1 MRKNVMEKNMATGSP
16 GKNILYFAL
25 PVFAGNLFQQI
36 YNVVDTVIVGKF
48 VSTEALAAVGSTGTI
63 NFMILG
69 FMTGLM
75 AGITVLTSQRFGA
88 EDMRGM
94 RRSVASAGMIAIVA
108 TIILTAISLL
118 GMHRLLVLMNTPDD
132 IFDDAYQYIMII
144 CAGILVQALYNL
156 FACILR
162 ALGNSK
168 VPLYFLLFS
177 ASMNIILDLVSI
189 IVLKMGVA
197 GAAYATVISQGVSAV
212 LCFIYMVKKV
222 PILHLTRE
230 DFHVE
235 GRLIKNQLA
244 VGLPMAF
251 QYSITAIGTTMVQM
265 ALNTLGSTYVA
276 AFTAASK
283 CEQMAGQ
290 AYIALGSAMATFAAQ
305 NVGAGRYDRVRKGFA
320 RATMFGIIFSVVIGL
335 VMYFFG
341 YIVTGLFVTG
351 DATQIEG
358 MVDTYM
364 KYTALFLIPL
374 TVVNVYRNG
383 IQGMGYGL
391 LPMTAGIAELVG
403 RGSVALIA
411 IHYHS
416 YAGVCLA
423 SPMAWILAS
432 ALLLTMYFA
441 IMKKHPMPK
450 KNY

>member
-1 MRKNVMEKNMATGSP
+1 MEKNMATGSP

-94 RRSVASAGMIAIVA
+94 RRSVASAGMIAIAA

-132 IFDDAYQYIMII
+132 IFDDAYRYIMII

-189 IVLKMGVA
+189 IVLKMGVS

-320 RATMFGIIFSVVIGL
+320 RATMFGVIFSVVIGL

-403 RGSVALIA
+403 RGSVALLA

>member
-1 MRKNVMEKNMATGSP
+1 MEKNMATGSP

-25 PVFAGNLFQQI
+25 PVFPGNLFQQI

-94 RRSVASAGMIAIVA
+94 RRSVASAGMIAIAA

-132 IFDDAYQYIMII
+132 IFDDAYRYMMII

-320 RATMFGIIFSVVIGL
+320 RATMFGVIFSVVIGL

>member
-1 MRKNVMEKNMATGSP
+1 MEKNMATGSP

-94 RRSVASAGMIAIVA
+94 RRSVASAGMIAIAA

-118 GMHRLLVLMNTPDD
+118 EMHRLLVLMNTTDD
-132 IFDDAYQYIMII
+132 IFDDAYRYIMII

-320 RATMFGIIFSVVIGL
+320 RATMFGVIFSVVIGL

>member
-1 MRKNVMEKNMATGSP
+1 MEKNMATGSP

-118 GMHRLLVLMNTPDD
+118 GMHHLLVLMNTPDD

>member
-1 MRKNVMEKNMATGSP
+1 MEKNMATGSP

-94 RRSVASAGMIAIVA
+94 RRSVASAGMIAIAA
-108 TIILTAISLL
+108 TIILTVISLL

-132 IFDDAYQYIMII
+132 IFDDAYRYIMII

-320 RATMFGIIFSVVIGL
+320 RATMFGVIFSVVIGL

-403 RGSVALIA
+403 RGSVALLA

>member
-1 MRKNVMEKNMATGSP
+1 MEKNMATGSS

-94 RRSVASAGMIAIVA
+94 RRSVASAGMIAIAA

-320 RATMFGIIFSVVIGL
+320 RATMFGVIFSVVIGL

>member
-1 MRKNVMEKNMATGSP
+1 MATGSP

-48 VSTEALAAVGSTGTI
+48 VSTEALAAVGATGTI

-94 RRSVASAGMIAIVA
+94 RRSVASAGMIAIAA

-132 IFDDAYQYIMII
+132 IFDDAYRYFMII

-320 RATMFGIIFSVVIGL
+320 RATMFGVIFSVVIGL

>member
-1 MRKNVMEKNMATGSP
+1 MEKNMATGSP

-94 RRSVASAGMIAIVA
+94 CRSVASAGMIAIAA

-132 IFDDAYQYIMII
+132 IFDDAYRYIMII

-320 RATMFGIIFSVVIGL
+320 RATMFGFIFSVVIGL

-403 RGSVALIA
+403 RGSVALLA

-432 ALLLTMYFA
+432 ALLLTMYFS

>member
-1 MRKNVMEKNMATGSP
+1 M
-16 GKNILYFAL
+16 
-25 PVFAGNLFQQI
+25 
-36 YNVVDTVIVGKF
+36 IVGKF

-94 RRSVASAGMIAIVA
+94 RRSVASAGMIAIAA

-132 IFDDAYQYIMII
+132 IFDDAYRYIMII

-320 RATMFGIIFSVVIGL
+320 RATMFGVIFSVVIGL

-432 ALLLTMYFA
+432 VLLLTMYFA

>member
-1 MRKNVMEKNMATGSP
+1 MATGSP

-94 RRSVASAGMIAIVA
+94 RRSVASAGMIAIAA

-132 IFDDAYQYIMII
+132 IFDDAYRYIMII

-305 NVGAGRYDRVRKGFA
+305 NVGAGRYDRVSKGFA

-391 LPMTAGIAELVG
+391 LPMTAGIAELMG

>member
-1 MRKNVMEKNMATGSP
+1 MATGSP

-94 RRSVASAGMIAIVA
+94 RRSVASAGMIAIAA
-108 TIILTAISLL
+108 TLILTAISLFDT
-118 GMHRLLVLMNTPDD
+118 HRLLVLMNTPDD
-132 IFDDAYQYIMII
+132 IFDDAYRYIMII

-251 QYSITAIGTTMVQM
+251 QYSITAIGTTIVQM

-320 RATMFGIIFSVVIGL
+320 RATMFGVIFSVVIGL

>member
-1 MRKNVMEKNMATGSP
+1 MATGSP

-48 VSTEALAAVGSTGTI
+48 VSTDALAAVGSTGTI

-118 GMHRLLVLMNTPDD
+118 GMHHLLVLMNTPDD
-132 IFDDAYQYIMII
+132 IFDDAYRYIMII

-320 RATMFGIIFSVVIGL
+320 RATMFGVIFSVVIGL

>member
-1 MRKNVMEKNMATGSP
+1 MEKNMATGSP

-94 RRSVASAGMIAIVA
+94 RRSVASAGMIAIAA

-118 GMHRLLVLMNTPDD
+118 EMHRLLVLMNTPDD

-320 RATMFGIIFSVVIGL
+320 RATMFGVIFSVVIGL

>member
-1 MRKNVMEKNMATGSP
+1 MEKNMATGSP

-94 RRSVASAGMIAIVA
+94 RRSVASAGMIAIAA

-177 ASMNIILDLVSI
+177 ASKNIILDLVSI
-189 IVLKMGVA
+189 IVIKMGVA

>member
-1 MRKNVMEKNMATGSP
+1 MEKNMATGSP

-75 AGITVLTSQRFGA
+75 AGITVLTSQLFGA

-94 RRSVASAGMIAIVA
+94 RRSVASAGMIAIAA

-118 GMHRLLVLMNTPDD
+118 EMHRLLVLMNTPDD
-132 IFDDAYQYIMII
+132 IFDDAYRYIMII

-320 RATMFGIIFSVVIGL
+320 RATMFGVIFSVVIGL

>member
-1 MRKNVMEKNMATGSP
+1 MEKNMATGSP

-94 RRSVASAGMIAIVA
+94 RRSVASAGMIAIAA

-118 GMHRLLVLMNTPDD
+118 EMHRLLVLMNTPDD
-132 IFDDAYQYIMII
+132 IFDDAYRYIMII

-251 QYSITAIGTTMVQM
+251 QYSITAIGTTMVQL

-320 RATMFGIIFSVVIGL
+320 RATMFGVIFSVVIGL

>member
-1 MRKNVMEKNMATGSP
+1 
-16 GKNILYFAL
+16 
-25 PVFAGNLFQQI
+25 
-36 YNVVDTVIVGKF
+36 
-48 VSTEALAAVGSTGTI
+48 
-63 NFMILG
+63 
-69 FMTGLM
+69 
-75 AGITVLTSQRFGA
+75 
-88 EDMRGM
+88 
-94 RRSVASAGMIAIVA
+94 
-108 TIILTAISLL
+108 
-118 GMHRLLVLMNTPDD
+118 
-132 IFDDAYQYIMII
+132 
-144 CAGILVQALYNL
+144 
-156 FACILR
+156 
-162 ALGNSK
+162 
-168 VPLYFLLFS
+168 
-177 ASMNIILDLVSI
+177 
-189 IVLKMGVA
+189 
-197 GAAYATVISQGVSAV
+197 
-212 LCFIYMVKKV
+212 
-222 PILHLTRE
+222 
-230 DFHVE
+230 
-235 GRLIKNQLA
+235 
-244 VGLPMAF
+244 
-251 QYSITAIGTTMVQM
+251 
-265 ALNTLGSTYVA
+265 
-276 AFTAASK
+276 
-283 CEQMAGQ
+283 
-290 AYIALGSAMATFAAQ
+290 
-305 NVGAGRYDRVRKGFA
+305 
-320 RATMFGIIFSVVIGL
+320 MFGVIFSVVIGL

>member
-1 MRKNVMEKNMATGSP
+1 MATGSP

-94 RRSVASAGMIAIVA
+94 RRSVASAGMIAIAA

-118 GMHRLLVLMNTPDD
+118 GMHRLLVLINTPDD
-132 IFDDAYQYIMII
+132 IFDDAYRYIMII

-320 RATMFGIIFSVVIGL
+320 RATMFGVIFSVVIGL

-364 KYTALFLIPL
+364 RYTALFLIPL

>member
-1 MRKNVMEKNMATGSP
+1 MEKNMATGSP

-118 GMHRLLVLMNTPDD
+118 GMHHLLVLMNTPDD

-320 RATMFGIIFSVVIGL
+320 RATMFGFIFSVVIGL

>member
-1 MRKNVMEKNMATGSP
+1 MEKNMATGSP

-69 FMTGLM
+69 FMTELM

-94 RRSVASAGMIAIVA
+94 RRSVASAGMIAIAA

-132 IFDDAYQYIMII
+132 IFDDAYRYIMII

-320 RATMFGIIFSVVIGL
+320 RATMFGVIFSVVIGL

-411 IHYHS
+411 IHYQS

>member
-1 MRKNVMEKNMATGSP
+1 MEKNMATGSP

-320 RATMFGIIFSVVIGL
+320 RATMFGVIFSVVIGL

>member
-1 MRKNVMEKNMATGSP
+1 MEKNMATGSP

>member
-1 MRKNVMEKNMATGSP
+1 MEKNMATGSP

-94 RRSVASAGMIAIVA
+94 RRSVASAGMIAIAA

-132 IFDDAYQYIMII
+132 IFDDAYRYIMII

-305 NVGAGRYDRVRKGFA
+305 NVGAGRYDRVRKGVA
-320 RATMFGIIFSVVIGL
+320 RATMFGFIFSVVIGL

>member
-1 MRKNVMEKNMATGSP
+1 MATGSP

-118 GMHRLLVLMNTPDD
+118 GMHHLLVLMNTPDD

>member
-1 MRKNVMEKNMATGSP
+1 MATGSP

-94 RRSVASAGMIAIVA
+94 RRSVASAGMIAIAA

-132 IFDDAYQYIMII
+132 IFDDAYRYIMII

-320 RATMFGIIFSVVIGL
+320 RATMFGVIFSVVIGL

-403 RGSVALIA
+403 RGSVALLA

-441 IMKKHPMPK
+441 LMKKHPMPK

>member
-1 MRKNVMEKNMATGSP
+1 MATGSP
-16 GKNILYFAL
+16 KEYPVFAL

-94 RRSVASAGMIAIVA
+94 RRSVASAGMIAIAA

-132 IFDDAYQYIMII
+132 IFDDAYRYIMII

-244 VGLPMAF
+244 VGLRGISVF
-251 QYSITAIGTTMVQM
+251 YYCYWNHDGTDGM
-265 ALNTLGSTYVA
+265 NTLGSTYVA

-320 RATMFGIIFSVVIGL
+320 RATMFGVIFSVVIGL

-423 SPMAWILAS
+423 RSDGMDTGICIAADYVFCHYEKASDAKEKLLILV
-432 ALLLTMYFA
+432 
-441 IMKKHPMPK
+441 
-450 KNY
+450 

>member
-1 MRKNVMEKNMATGSP
+1 MEKNMATGSP

-94 RRSVASAGMIAIVA
+94 RRSVASAGMIAIAA

-132 IFDDAYQYIMII
+132 IFDDAYRYIMII

-162 ALGNSK
+162 ALGHRK

-320 RATMFGIIFSVVIGL
+320 RATMFGFIFSVVIGL

-411 IHYHS
+411 ILYHS

>member
-1 MRKNVMEKNMATGSP
+1 MEKNMATGSP

-94 RRSVASAGMIAIVA
+94 RRSVASAGMIAIAA

-144 CAGILVQALYNL
+144 CAGILVQVLYNL

>member
-1 MRKNVMEKNMATGSP
+1 MATGSP

-94 RRSVASAGMIAIVA
+94 CRSVASAGMIAIAA

-132 IFDDAYQYIMII
+132 IFDDAYRYIMII
-144 CAGILVQALYNL
+144 CAGLLVQALYNL

-320 RATMFGIIFSVVIGL
+320 RATMFGFIFSVVIGL

-403 RGSVALIA
+403 RGSVALLA

-432 ALLLTMYFA
+432 ALLLTMYFS

>member
-1 MRKNVMEKNMATGSP
+1 MEKNMVTGSP
-16 GKNILYFAL
+16 GKNILFFAL

-94 RRSVASAGMIAIVA
+94 RRSVASAGMIAIAA
-108 TIILTAISLL
+108 TILLTVISLL

-132 IFDDAYQYIMII
+132 IFDDAYRYIMII

-177 ASMNIILDLVSI
+177 ASVNIILDLVSI
-189 IVLKMGVA
+189 IILKMGVA
-197 GAAYATVISQGVSAV
+197 GAAWATVISQGISAI
-212 LCFIYMVKKV
+212 LCLIYMIRKM

-230 DFHVE
+230 DFQPD
-235 GRLIKNQLA
+235 GTLIKNQLA

-320 RATMFGIIFSVVIGL
+320 RATMFGFIFSVVIGL

-403 RGSVALIA
+403 RGSVALLA

>member
-1 MRKNVMEKNMATGSP
+1 MEKDMTVGNPAKIIWNFT
-16 GKNILYFAL
+16 L
-25 PVFAGNLFQQI
+25 PVVIGNIFQQF
-36 YNVVDTVIVGKF
+36 YTMVDTVIVGKF
-48 VSTEALAAVGSTGTI
+48 VGTNALAAVGATGTI
-63 NFMILG
+63 CFLILG
-69 FMTGLM
+69 FLMGLT
-75 AGITVLTSQRFGA
+75 AGFTVLTSQRFGA
-88 EDMRGM
+88 GDMAGM
-94 RRSVASAGMIAIVA
+94 RKTVGSAAVLSVIISIIMTIVSMAGMK
-108 TIILTAISLL
+108 SLL
-118 GMHRLLVLMNTPDD
+118 KLMNTPDD
-132 IFDDAYQYIMII
+132 IFDDAYRYIMII

-197 GAAYATVISQGVSAV
+197 GAAYATVISQVVSAV

-320 RATMFGIIFSVVIGL
+320 RATMFGVIFSVVIGL

>member
-1 MRKNVMEKNMATGSP
+1 MATGSP

-94 RRSVASAGMIAIVA
+94 RRSVASAGMIAIAA

-118 GMHRLLVLMNTPDD
+118 GMHRLMVLMNTPDD

-320 RATMFGIIFSVVIGL
+320 RATMFGVIFSVVIGL

>member
-1 MRKNVMEKNMATGSP
+1 MKLYHEEECYGKKYGNGQPRKEYPV
-16 GKNILYFAL
+16 FAL

-94 RRSVASAGMIAIVA
+94 RRSVASAGMIAIAA

-132 IFDDAYQYIMII
+132 IFDDAYRYIMII

-320 RATMFGIIFSVVIGL
+320 RATMFGVIFSVVIGL

-403 RGSVALIA
+403 VE
-411 IHYHS
+411 
-416 YAGVCLA
+416 
-423 SPMAWILAS
+423 AWR
-432 ALLLTMYFA
+432 
-441 IMKKHPMPK
+441 
-450 KNY
+450 

>member
-1 MRKNVMEKNMATGSP
+1 MEKNMATGSP

-118 GMHRLLVLMNTPDD
+118 GMHHLLVLMNTPDD
-132 IFDDAYQYIMII
+132 IFDDAYRYIMII

-320 RATMFGIIFSVVIGL
+320 RATMFGVIFSVVIGL

>member
-1 MRKNVMEKNMATGSP
+1 MEKNMATGSP

-118 GMHRLLVLMNTPDD
+118 GMHHLLVLMNTPDD

-320 RATMFGIIFSVVIGL
+320 RATMFGVIFSVVIGL